1 MKTYTKNGKTYR
13 QIKKD
18 TARKL
23 FAAGKEIALLQCKAN
38 PFYIFNDFITIS
50 PELPFGSLE
59 NFTFEKQFD
68 SCVNS
73 FEWYNCNS
81 ELGKYANF
89 FVIE

>member
-1 MKTYTKNGKTYR
+1 MKTYNKNGKTYR
-13 QIKKD
+13 QIRKD

-50 PELPFGSLE
+50 PEDFPHNE
-59 NFTFEKQFD
+59 RNEKF
-68 SCVNS
+68 NS
-73 FEWYNCNS
+73 YISWYEWYNCNN

-89 FVIE
+89 FVME